1 MSRRCFISL
10 QLSILQF
17 TIYFIEPLHRLS
29 RHLGLLLLGID
40 RSVEKHLPVWID
52 DLESGLSVR
61 VVVAQ
66 FAPLAIIDH
75 ITGGTIYGRGARTGG
90 GGGTFLAHGLQ
101 GLESMQPWPQQHAFS
116 FYCFVARKTIC
127 FPQPFLL

>member
-1 MSRRCFISL
+1 MQVVFSFASNF
-10 QLSILQF
+10 QF
-17 TIYFIEPLHRLS
+17 FTLLFTS
-29 RHLGLLLLGID
+29 SNHLIALVGTLALLLGID

>member
-1 MSRRCFISL
+1 MSGDSIASPTFCPKDSGTSINENKKASSCFICQ
-10 QLSILQF
+10 QLSILHLA
-17 TIYFIEPLHRLS
+17 IYFIEPLHRLG

-66 FAPLAIIDH
+66 FAPLAITDH
-75 ITGGTIYGRGARTGG
+75 ISGGTI
-90 GGGTFLAHGLQ
+90 
-101 GLESMQPWPQQHAFS
+101 
-116 FYCFVARKTIC
+116 
-127 FPQPFLL
+127 